1 MHRCRTASTCCCAPI
16 TGSPGRPG
24 SHTVQDQER
33 PTLFSGLLPIS
44 ALALPAFVGDA
55 RYDVA
60 KRKAFGVL
68 NVRAGLEGENW
79 NVAVFANNMLD
90 RKYLAE
96 VIPAIEFGGSF
107 ISPGARRL
115 IGVEAGFKF

>member
-1 MHRCRTASTCCCAPI
+1 VVLRADYRI
-16 TGSPGRPG
+16 TGPTWFHS
-24 SHTVQDQER
+24 VQDQIR

-44 ALALPAFVGDA
+44 NLPGPPPGFVGDA

-68 NVRAGLEGENW
+68 NLRAGIQTDRFGLS
-79 NVAVFANNMLD
+79 VFAENMLD
-90 RKYLAE
+90 RKYVAE

-115 IGVEAGFKF
+115 VGVEGSVKF